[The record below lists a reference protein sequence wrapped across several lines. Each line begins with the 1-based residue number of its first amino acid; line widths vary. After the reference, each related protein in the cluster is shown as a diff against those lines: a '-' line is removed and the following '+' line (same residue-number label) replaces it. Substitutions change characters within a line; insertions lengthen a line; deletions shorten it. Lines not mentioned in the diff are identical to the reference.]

1 MNNIIRRVRLFGL
14 TGSLRQGSY
23 STAVLSGL
31 EAVLGTDAAL
41 DIWEPRL
48 PLYNE
53 DEDGLAAPESVQAFR
68 RAIAA
73 SDGIVIST
81 PEYNHGMPG
90 LLKNALD
97 WASRPHGQ
105 SVLIG
110 KPTLIISSSPA
121 FTGGVR
127 AQSQLNETL
136 LSVQAVVVP
145 GPQIVIGGVA
155 DKVRDGLLMDQPSL
169 AFALAA
175 IERMKGLCRRSFAHD
190 PEAAGRP
197 VPPFASAAFERTT
210 SN

>member
-1 MNNIIRRVRLFGL
+1 MNAITRRVRLLGL
-14 TGSLRQGSY
+14 TGSLRRGSY
-23 STAVLSGL
+23 STAILHGL
-31 EAVLGTDAAL
+31 AAAL
-41 DIWEPRL
+41 GAEAELDIREPLL
-48 PLYNE
+48 PLYNQ
-53 DEDGLAAPESVQAFR
+53 DEDGPAAPETVRAFR
-68 RAIAA
+68 EAIAA

-81 PEYNHGMPG
+81 PEYNHGVPG

-110 KPTLIISSSPA
+110 KPTLIISSSVA

-136 LSVQAVVVP
+136 LAVQAVIAP

-155 DKVRDGLLMDQPSL
+155 DKVSDERLVDQPSL

-175 IERMKGLCRRSFAHD
+175 IDRLRGLCQRSSALD
-190 PEAAGRP
+190 LEAAG
-197 VPPFASAAFERTT
+197 
-210 SN
+210 